1 MKFIIIGLGNFG
13 SSLALQLTN
22 LGHEIIGVDFNM
34 KKAEM
39 LQEKIMHTICMD
51 TTDENAIDTLPIT
64 DADYVVI
71 AIGEDTGASILS
83 TALIKQRN
91 PKRIIGR
98 AINPLHQT
106 VLQSMGIEEIVHPEE
121 ETAER
126 WANKFDVLGTVD
138 SFNLDDKHK
147 IVEIIV
153 PKRHTGMSIKEADFR
168 KRYNLN
174 VITVIQ
180 ELTRKNLLGKV
191 HKYKEVMGVL
201 DPDYLLKEGDILV
214 VFGTILDIEKMT
226 HL

>member
-1 MKFIIIGLGNFG
+1 
-13 SSLALQLTN
+13 
-22 LGHEIIGVDFNM
+22 M

-39 LQEKIMHTICMD
+39 LQDKIMHTICMD
-51 TTDENAIDTLPIT
+51 TTDDNAIDSLPIV
-64 DADYVVI
+64 DADYVII

-83 TALIKQRN
+83 TALIKQKN

-147 IVEIIV
+147 IIEIVLPQKYIGQ
-153 PKRHTGMSIKEADFR
+153 KIKEADFR

-174 VITVIQ
+174 VITIIQ
-180 ELTRKNLLGKV
+180 EKTKKNLLGKTQ
-191 HKYKEVMGVL
+191 KYKEVVGVI
-201 DPDYLLKEGDILV
+201 DPEFTLSAGDILV
-214 VFGTILDIEKMT
+214 VFGNIDDIEKMT
-226 HL
+226 H

>member
-13 SSLALQLTN
+13 ASLALQLTH
-22 LGHEIIGVDFNM
+22 LGHEVIGVDFNM

-39 LQEKIMHTICMD
+39 LQDKIMHTICMD
-51 TTDENAIDTLPIT
+51 TTDDNAIDSLPIV
-64 DADYVVI
+64 DADYVII

-83 TALIKQRN
+83 TALIKQKN

-147 IVEIIV
+147 IIEIVLPQKYIGQ
-153 PKRHTGMSIKEADFR
+153 KIKEADFR

-174 VITVIQ
+174 VITIIQ
-180 ELTRKNLLGKV
+180 EKTKKNLLGKTQ
-191 HKYKEVMGVL
+191 KYKEVVGVI
-201 DPDYLLKEGDILV
+201 DPEFTLSAGDILV
-214 VFGTILDIEKMT
+214 VFGNIDDIEKMT
-226 HL
+226 H